1 MKSFFSILVLL
12 LSLSTAAQY
21 KGIEIE
27 EVDNGGA
34 VKGKTIRVYVIL
46 ENDSDA
52 VFSIYGEGSHLL
64 EIKSTKPFFQAA
76 QGSDLAKNISRKLAK
91 ENTQVR
97 FDSWFTIGAEDN
109 YDNNTEA
116 FNFPTKDFE
125 ATGAAVKTNDG
136 AWFCL
141 PGSKASYARTNK
153 KVLIMQL
160 TSEGTMSGTF
170 SLMGRTAKGENF
182 FQHDITFTYPAKK

>member
-1 MKSFFSILVLL
+1 MKYLV
-12 LSLSTAAQY
+12 SLFAFVISLGAMAQY

-27 EVDNGGA
+27 EVDNGGT
-34 VKGKTIRVYVIL
+34 VKGKTIRVYIVL

-52 VFSIYGEGSHLL
+52 VFSVFGDGKHLL
-64 EIKSTKPFFQAA
+64 EIKSSKPFYQAA
-76 QGSDLAKNISRKLAK
+76 QGSDFAKNISKKLAN
-91 ENTQVR
+91 ENSQVR

-116 FNFPTKDFE
+116 FNVDTKEFE
-125 ATGAAVKTNDG
+125 TSGSAVKTNDG

-141 PGSKASYARTNK
+141 PGSKASYARADK
-153 KVLIMQL
+153 KVLLMQL

-170 SLMGRTAKGENF
+170 SVMGRTAKGENF
-182 FQHDITFTYPAKK
+182 FQHDITFSYPAKK

>member
-1 MKSFFSILVLL
+1 MKYL
-12 LSLSTAAQY
+12 LSLIALVISFGATAQY
-21 KGIEIE
+21 KGLEIV
-27 EVDNGGA
+27 EVDNGGT
-34 VKGKTIRVYVIL
+34 VKGKTIRVYIVL

-52 VFSIYGEGSHLL
+52 VFSVFGEGKHLL
-64 EIKSTKPFFQAA
+64 EIKSTKPFYQAA
-76 QGSDLAKNISRKLAK
+76 QGSDFAKNITKKLA
-91 ENTQVR
+91 NDNSQVR

-116 FNFPTKDFE
+116 FNVNTKDFE

-141 PGSKASYARTNK
+141 PGSKASYAMADK
-153 KVLIMQL
+153 KVLLMQL

-170 SLMGRTAKGENF
+170 SIMGRTAKGENF
-182 FQHDITFTYPAKK
+182 FQHDLTFTYPAKK